1 MSISSADGIKANED
15 AIKALEES
23 IQRLTQLRK
32 GQSRDD
38 RKRINN
44 RISAARAEIIEI
56 GIINEHLRAA
66 GTVIAPMNPDVER
79 RLLVLSERLDDAI
92 LRDSLLTANL
102 ETVLDVIK
110 AAEDVSAIIDDHS

>member
-1 MSISSADGIKANED
+1 MSVSSADAIKANDD

-23 IQRLTQLRK
+23 IKRLTQLRK

-44 RISAARAEIIEI
+44 MISSARAEIIET
-56 GIINEHLRAA
+56 GIINEHLRA
-66 GTVIAPMNPDVER
+66 GDVVVAPMNPAVEQKLQVLADR
-79 RLLVLSERLDDAI
+79 LDNAIRQDALLV
-92 LRDSLLTANL
+92 ANL

-110 AAEDVSAIIDDHS
+110 AAEEVSAIIDDHS

>member
-1 MSISSADGIKANED
+1 MSVSSADAIKANDD

-23 IQRLTQLRK
+23 IKRLTQLRK

-44 RISAARAEIIEI
+44 VIASARAEIIET
-56 GIINEHLRAA
+56 GIINENLRAGA
-66 GTVIAPMNPDVER
+66 VVVAQMNPAVEQR
-79 RLLVLSERLDDAI
+79 LEALADRLDNAIRHDALLVAS
-92 LRDSLLTANL
+92 L

-110 AAEDVSAIIDDHS
+110 AAEEVSAIIDDHS

>member
-1 MSISSADGIKANED
+1 MSVSPEQAIKANDD

-23 IQRLTQLRK
+23 IKRLTQLRK

-44 RISAARAEIIEI
+44 LIAGARAEIIET
-56 GIINEHLRAA
+56 GIINAHLRA
-66 GTVIAPMNPDVER
+66 TNVEIAAMDREVEQR
-79 RLLVLSERLDDAI
+79 LQVLTARLDEAIREDALLVAR
-92 LRDSLLTANL
+92 L

-110 AAEDVSAIIDDHS
+110 AAEEVSAIIDDHS

>member
-1 MSISSADGIKANED
+1 MSVSSADAIKANDD

-23 IQRLTQLRK
+23 IKRLAELRK

-44 RISAARAEIIEI
+44 MISSARAEIIET
-56 GIINEHLRAA
+56 GIINEHLRA
-66 GTVIAPMNPDVER
+66 GEVVVGPMNPAVEQR
-79 RLLVLSERLDDAI
+79 LEALADRLDNAIRQDALLVAS
-92 LRDSLLTANL
+92 L